1 MGNTL
6 IKLYDENPSEKQI
19 KKIVNCLSNGGLIIY
34 PTDTI
39 YGIGCDIFNHKAI
52 EKIAQ
57 IKNVDPKNNNFSFI
71 CQDLSQVSEF
81 TKPIDNSTFKLM
93 KRLLPGPYTFVLE
106 ANNNVPNLF
115 QNRKKSV
122 GVRIPDNSIILMIVR
137 ELGHPIL
144 TTSLPQN
151 DEDYP
156 TDPELIYE
164 EFGDLVDIVIDGGDG
179 NNIPSTILDCTSDEI
194 KVIRQG
200 LGLTDF
206 LE

>member
-1 MGNTL
+1 MQ
-6 IKLYDENPSEKQI
+6 D
-19 KKIVNCLSNGGLIIY
+19 
-34 PTDTI
+34 
-39 YGIGCDIFNHKAI
+39 
-52 EKIAQ
+52 
-57 IKNVDPKNNNFSFI
+57 DPKNNNFSFI

-81 TKPIDNSTFKLM
+81 TKPIDTSTFKLM

-122 GVRIPDNSIILMIVR
+122 GIRIPDNSIILMIVR

-151 DEDYP
+151 DKDYP

-164 EFGDLVDIVIDGGDG
+164 EFGDLVDIVIDGGEG

-194 KVIRQG
+194 KIIRQG
-200 LGLTDF
+200 MGLTDF